1 MCNSNL
7 IIYNYIYLILRSSGN
22 WCVKQWYFS
31 VSLVPENKP
40 LGFKMR
46 NTGRDVLFTLYHM
59 KSGVL
64 KAGFFFLKTNR
75 EMNLT
80 KRAFDAKPQKCVLIN
95 QLTVV
100 VKRKKKCPGC

>member
-1 MCNSNL
+1 MSKTHLVFSKGVLKQKATDDSSSYIVFLMCNSNL

-22 WCVKQWYFS
+22 WWVKQGYFS

-40 LGFKMR
+40 FGFKMC

-64 KAGFFFLKTNR
+64 KADFSS
-75 EMNLT
+75 
-80 KRAFDAKPQKCVLIN
+80 
-95 QLTVV
+95 
-100 VKRKKKCPGC
+100 

>member
-1 MCNSNL
+1 
-7 IIYNYIYLILRSSGN
+7 
-22 WCVKQWYFS
+22 
-31 VSLVPENKP
+31 
-40 LGFKMR
+40 
-46 NTGRDVLFTLYHM
+46 M